1 MLVKILVGLVMNMDT
16 MIGGEFEKG
25 LASLKWLAEASAAR

>member
-1 MLVKILVGLVMNMDT
+1 MGKAVSVFMSMDT

-25 LASLKWLAEASAAR
+25 LATRKSIVEAAPRQ